1 MRGEEVME
9 EIREVT
15 MEDSPSTGDLGEVTE
30 ARDHLGEVPWEEV
43 RVPALVEWEEDLAPA
58 MEETLLEGEAI
69 TPDLEVIFHTF
80 LGCENDLR
88 GSVVC

>member
-1 MRGEEVME
+1 MRGEEVEVME

-15 MEDSPSTGDLGEVTE
+15 MEDSPSTGALGEVTE

-58 MEETLLEGEAI
+58 MVETLLEGEAI
-69 TPDLEVIFHTF
+69 TADLEVLFST
-80 LGCENDLR
+80 
-88 GSVVC
+88 V